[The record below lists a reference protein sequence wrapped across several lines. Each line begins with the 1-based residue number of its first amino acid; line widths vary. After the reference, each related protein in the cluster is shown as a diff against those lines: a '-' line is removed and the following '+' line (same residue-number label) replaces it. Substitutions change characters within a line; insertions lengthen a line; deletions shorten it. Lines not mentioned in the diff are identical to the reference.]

1 MTTTTPQFSARPVV
15 QISPVEWAKKNLFSN
30 WLNTLLTVVSVSV
43 LGWVLTT
50 LLRWAFTQADWSV
63 LPANFRLLMAGR
75 YPVELLWRIWL
86 SLAVIIGLGG
96 FSWGVLSRNTRLFDR
111 RGLIRLGILAATLV
125 IVLALLTDPVSIAIA
140 LGLIVLLVGAAFV
153 GQQIG
158 QVKPELGTWL
168 PLLWLLGFFLSYG
181 LVCGLFLGRTVRLDD
196 LSGFVLTLLAASV
209 SIVLSFPLGVLL
221 ALGRR
226 SDLPVIRWLS
236 VAYIEI
242 IRGLPLITILF
253 ASQLLVPLAL
263 PGYIRT
269 GRVVRAL
276 VGLTLFSAAYL
287 AENVRGGLQAVPRG
301 QTEAAKAL
309 GMNPML
315 ATSLIVLPQ
324 ALKAVIP
331 TIVGQFIS
339 LFKDTSL
346 LTIVGFAELLG
357 MGQTVLANPQ
367 YLGKN
372 GEVLLFIGLIYFL
385 CCSVMSWAS
394 RRIEKQLATARPGP
408 TATPPVDPIT
418 AGETA

>member
-1 MTTTTPQFSARPVV
+1 MTTTTPQFSAPPTR
-15 QISPVEWAKKNLFSN
+15 QTSISAWAKKNLFGD
-30 WLNTLLTVVSVSV
+30 WFNTLLTIVSVLV

-50 LLRWAFTQADWSV
+50 LLSWAFTSARWDVIPS
-63 LPANFRLLMAGR
+63 NFKLLMVGR
-75 YPVELLWRIWL
+75 YPVNLLWRIWL
-86 SLAVIIGLGG
+86 SLAVIMGLGG
-96 FSWGVLSRNTRLFDR
+96 FSWGVLSRDTRLLDR
-111 RGLIRLGILAATLV
+111 RGLIMLGILSATLV
-125 IVLALLTDPVSIAIA
+125 LVLALLTDPVSIAIS
-140 LGLIVLLVGAAFV
+140 LGLIILLVGMAFV

-158 QVKPELGTWL
+158 RVQPQLGTWL
-168 PLLWLLGFFLSYG
+168 PLLWLFGFIVSYALVRG
-181 LVCGLFLGRTVRLDD
+181 LIFGAPVRLDD
-196 LSGFVLTLLAASV
+196 FSGLLLTLFAAVV

-226 SDLPVIRWLS
+226 SELPIIRWLS
-236 VAYIEI
+236 VIYIEV

-309 GMNPML
+309 GMNPVL
-315 ATSLIVLPQ
+315 TTSLIVLPQ

-357 MGQTVLANPQ
+357 MGQTVLANPE
-367 YLGKN
+367 YLGRN

-385 CCSVMSWAS
+385 CCSAMSWAS
-394 RRIEKQLATARPGP
+394 RRLEKQLGTARP
-408 TATPPVDPIT
+408 TVLPPDV
-418 AGETA
+418 AGEAA

>member
-1 MTTTTPQFSARPVV
+1 MTTTTPQFSARPMT

-30 WLNTLLTVVSVSV
+30 WLNTLLTIISVLV
-43 LGWVLTT
+43 LGWILTS
-50 LLRWAFTQADWSV
+50 LLSWAFTSAQWSV
-63 LPANFRLLMAGR
+63 IPDNFRLLMVGR
-75 YPVELLWRIWL
+75 YPVNLLWRIWL
-86 SLAVIIGLGG
+86 SLGVIMGLGG
-96 FSWGVLSRNTRLFDR
+96 FSWGVLSRDTRLFDR
-111 RGLIRLGILAATLV
+111 RGLLVLGILAATLI
-125 IVLALLTDPVSIAIA
+125 IVLALLTDPVSIAVS

-153 GQQIG
+153 GQQVG
-158 QVKPELGTWL
+158 QVKPQLGTWL
-168 PLLWLLGFFLSYG
+168 PLLWLFGFILSYALVLG
-181 LVCGLFLGRTVRLDD
+181 LVFDRAIRLDD
-196 LSGFVLTLLAASV
+196 LSGLLLTLFAAVV
-209 SIVLSFPLGVLL
+209 SIVLSFPLGILL

-226 SDLPVIRWLS
+226 SNLPVIRLLS
-236 VAYIEI
+236 IGYIEI

-301 QTEAAKAL
+301 QSEAAKAL
-309 GMNPML
+309 GMNPVST
-315 ATSLIVLPQ
+315 TSLIVLPQ

-346 LTIVGFAELLG
+346 LTIVGFSELLG
-357 MGQTVLANPQ
+357 MGQTILANPL
-367 YLGKN
+367 YLGRK

-385 CCSVMSWAS
+385 CCSAMSWAS
-394 RRIEKQLATARPGP
+394 RRLEKQLAETRPGP
-408 TATPPVDPIT
+408 AAAPPVDPIT
-418 AGETA
+418 AGESA